1 MIETLARQ
9 LTPPNAAA
17 VVAAAIMEAV
27 REAHGLPARPLILP
41 FPQNLNRKPK

>member
-1 MIETLARQ
+1 MIEQLARQ

-17 VVAAAIMEAV
+17 CIAAEILEAV

-41 FPQNLNRKPK
+41 LPPLNRKLK